1 MRTPGFEDKN
11 GNRVTIGDV
20 CFHMSG
26 GECEVRDV
34 FQDGD
39 AEVLWRGGGN
49 GVRGTHDTVKWNNL
63 TLISQRPNARKQGM
77 MNLPRVCP
85 PDFQPQWSED
95 AGIVT
100 GEYQGMKMA
109 ASTSW
114 PHAREA
120 IRQSLWMSAE
130 LYRLGQV
137 PKSASEK

>member
-1 MRTPGFEDKN
+1 MHSDFNEVSHALAVKLYYEAEQGIFDCLANSQIIAGMQIIIRAALDEAQNAERLRYNPVQPKVEGYTPQPASK
-11 GNRVTIGDV
+11 
-20 CFHMSG
+20 
-26 GECEVRDV
+26 
-34 FQDGD
+34 
-39 AEVLWRGGGN
+39 
-49 GVRGTHDTVKWNNL
+49 K
-63 TLISQRPNARKQGM
+63 M